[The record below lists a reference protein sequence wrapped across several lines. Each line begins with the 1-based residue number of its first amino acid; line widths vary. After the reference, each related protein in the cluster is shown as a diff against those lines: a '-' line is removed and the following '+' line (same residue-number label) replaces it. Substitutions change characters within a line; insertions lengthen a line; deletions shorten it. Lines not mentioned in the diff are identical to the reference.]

1 LGLSRGLFFLR
12 AASKRSLQGLKMLFS
27 NSIKKV
33 NSIYR
38 EYPKQFW
45 IIVGSNFI
53 DRSGGA
59 LIYPFFALYITM
71 KFQVGLT
78 EVGLLFALF
87 SVTDMLG
94 NMVGGALTDFLGR
107 KTMIILGL
115 VISALTSLG
124 MGLVQQLEWFYVMG
138 AVSGLFA
145 TAAGPAHEAMLID
158 ILPENKRSEGF
169 GVMRVAMNLSVAIG
183 PAIGGFLAAKS
194 YLILFIADTITS
206 LITALI
212 VYLAVQESKPV
223 EKEAKEKKG
232 FKDTFIGYGDVLKD
246 RKFMLFVIISTIA
259 TIVYTQMY
267 STLSVFLRDVHGV
280 PESGYGWLMTLNA
293 GMVVLFQFMITRKVS
308 KHPPMLILALGSL
321 FYVIGFGMY
330 GFANVY
336 LLFMLAMVIITVG
349 EMVIIPVARAY
360 VGEAAP
366 EDMRGRYSGVMGFSW
381 MIPWMIGPLLA
392 GLIMDNGDPN
402 WVWYGSALL
411 GLVSAVGF
419 LWLRKIHEQE
429 WIPVGKQP
437 GLETG

>member
-1 LGLSRGLFFLR
+1 
-12 AASKRSLQGLKMLFS
+12 MLFS
-27 NSIKKV
+27 NSLKRV

-45 IIVGSNFI
+45 VIVGSNFI
-53 DRSGGA
+53 DHVGGA
-59 LIYPFFALYITM
+59 LIFPFFALYITS
-71 KFQVGLT
+71 KFNVGMT

-87 SVTDMLG
+87 SITDMIG

-107 KTMIILGL
+107 KTMIIMGL
-115 VISALTSLG
+115 IISAMTSLG
-124 MGLVQQLEWFYVMG
+124 MGLVNQLEWFYVMG

-158 ILPENKRSEGF
+158 ILPKKKRSEGF

-183 PAIGGFLAAKS
+183 PAIGGFLASRS
-194 YLILFIADTITS
+194 YLILFVADTVTS

-212 VYLAVQESKPV
+212 VYLVVEESMPEEKESKV
-223 EKEAKEKKG
+223 KKG

-259 TIVYTQMY
+259 TLVYSQMY

-293 GMVVLFQFMITRKVS
+293 GMVVLFQFMITRRIS
-308 KHPPMLILALGSL
+308 KRPPMLILALGSL
-321 FYVIGFGMY
+321 LYVIGFGMY
-330 GFANVY
+330 GFVDIY
-336 LLFMLAMVIITVG
+336 LLFMLAMVIITIG
-349 EMVIIPVARAY
+349 EMVIIPVAQAY
-360 VGEAAP
+360 VGNAAP

-402 WVWYGSALL
+402 WVWYSSAIL
-411 GLVSAVGF
+411 GMIAALGF
-419 LWLRKIHEQE
+419 LWLRKSHEEDRTPVLDKPE
-429 WIPVGKQP
+429 W
-437 GLETG
+437 ETG

>member
-1 LGLSRGLFFLR
+1 
-12 AASKRSLQGLKMLFS
+12 MLFS
-27 NSIKKV
+27 NSMKRV

-45 IIVGSNFI
+45 VIVGSNFI
-53 DRSGGA
+53 DHVGGA
-59 LIYPFFALYITM
+59 LIFPFFALYITS
-71 KFQVGLT
+71 KFQVGMT

-87 SVTDMLG
+87 SVTDMIG
-94 NMVGGALTDFLGR
+94 NMIGGALTDFLGR
-107 KTMIILGL
+107 KTMIIMGL
-115 VISALTSLG
+115 IISALTSLG
-124 MGLVQQLEWFYVMG
+124 MGFVNQLEWFYVMG

-158 ILPENKRSEGF
+158 ILPKKKRSEGF

-183 PAIGGFLAAKS
+183 PAIGGFLASRS
-194 YLILFIADTITS
+194 YLILFIADTVTS

-212 VYLAVQESKPV
+212 VYLVVEESMPV
-223 EKEAKEKKG
+223 EKESKVKKG

-246 RKFMLFVIISTIA
+246 RKFMSFVVISTIA
-259 TIVYTQMY
+259 TLVYSQMY

-293 GMVVLFQFMITRKVS
+293 GMVVLFQFMITRRIS

-321 FYVIGFGMY
+321 LYVIGFGMY
-330 GFANVY
+330 GFVDVY
-336 LLFMLAMVIITVG
+336 LMFMLAMVIITIG
-349 EMVIIPVARAY
+349 EMVIIPVAQAY
-360 VGEAAP
+360 VGNAAP

-402 WVWYGSALL
+402 WVWYGSAIL
-411 GLVSAVGF
+411 GMIASLGF
-419 LWLRKIHEQE
+419 LWLRKSHDRNWTPLIEDSE
-429 WIPVGKQP
+429 
-437 GLETG
+437 LETG